1 MLGKIIQY
9 SLNNRLLI
17 LFLAVAILILG
28 TYVGR
33 RMKVDVFPDL
43 TAPTVV
49 VLTDA
54 HGFATEEVER
64 MVTFPIE
71 SALYGATD
79 VRRVRSSSSAGFSIV
94 WVEFNWGTDIYVA
107 RQIVSE
113 KLGMLTNQMPEGV
126 SSPFLAP
133 QTSIMGEIM
142 LVAISSDSLSKMEL
156 RNIADWQVRQRLLS
170 VTGVSQIIVMGGDPK
185 EYQVFADPLK
195 MKYFDVSLDELT
207 QATRS
212 LNINVSGGFINEF
225 GQEYFVRAVGRSLNP
240 DEIGNSV
247 IKMREE
253 KPVLISDVARVIIG
267 TPQKIGAAFMN
278 DKEAVILTVLKQ
290 PNTNTL
296 ELTSFIDE
304 ALGGLENT
312 LPVSVQLD
320 SHFFRQADFIS
331 TAVNNVMK
339 VLIEGGIFVTLVL
352 FLFLFNFRTTVISLL
367 AIPISLI
374 TAMVVLHLLGYSI
387 NTMSLGGMAIAVGAL
402 VDDAI
407 IDVENVL
414 KRLKQ
419 NHLKPAE
426 EKENTL
432 KVIYTASMEIRSS
445 IVQATLIIIVA
456 FIPLFFLSGMEG
468 RMLRPLGITF
478 IVSLFAS
485 LLVALTVTPVLSS
498 YLLVRP
504 RQLRRNIRGG
514 NPLIQKL
521 NSVYQ
526 RSLGPVL
533 RNPRIV
539 IVSAGLLLIMSIL
552 LMTGFGRSFLPD
564 FNEGTLTIT
573 TVGMPGI
580 SLEESNRISSRVD
593 RELLMIPEVQNV
605 SRRTGRAELNEHSH
619 GGSNSSEIDV
629 PFILEDRSREEFLAD
644 VRQRLG
650 MLSGLSINIGQP
662 LSHRIDHL
670 LSGTRANIAI
680 KIFGVEQE
688 ALFSIAGE
696 VQAIIS
702 EIPGVVDINR
712 EQLGEIPQIQIRP
725 RRELLQKYGI
735 PINKFTEFVETAIG
749 GLKVSEVYEN
759 NMNYDLV
766 LRYDEPYRNS
776 VQAIENILIDTWE
789 GVKIPLMYVADVVSV
804 SGPNIIN
811 RENVQRKMVVS
822 ANVAGRDLGSVV
834 KDVRKELDANIDLPE
849 NYRIEFGGQFE
860 SAQQAQRLLLF
871 SSLLAILVIFVILYQ
886 EFKNTTVA
894 SIILLN
900 LPLALIGGVIS
911 IWLTS
916 RIISIPS
923 IIGFITLFGIATR
936 NGILLVSRYR
946 HMQEEGISLLKAVVD
961 GSTDRLNPI
970 LMTAMASALALLPMA
985 IAGSK
990 PGNEIQAPMAVVI
1003 LGGLITSTM
1012 LNLYVIPTVYYL
1024 IFKEKKNEND

>member
-17 LFLAVAILILG
+17 VFLAFATLIMG
-28 TYVGR
+28 GYVGT

-79 VRRVRSSSSAGFSIV
+79 VRRVRSSSSAGLSLV
-94 WVEFNWGTDIYVA
+94 WVEFNWGTDIYIA

-113 KLGMLTNQMPEGV
+113 KLGMLNNELPEGV

-142 LVAISSDSLSKMEL
+142 LVALTSDSLSMLEL
-156 RNIADWQVRQRLLS
+156 RNTADWQVKQRLLS
-170 VTGVSQIIVMGGDPK
+170 VTGVAQVIVMGGEPK
-185 EYQVFADPLK
+185 EYQVLADPLK
-195 MKYFDVSLDELT
+195 MKYFDVSLEELT
-207 QATRS
+207 SATRS
-212 LNINVSGGFINEF
+212 LNINVAGGFVNEY
-225 GQEYFVRAVGRSLNP
+225 GQEYFIRAVGRSLEV
-240 DEIGNSV
+240 DEIGKSV
-247 IKMREE
+247 VKIRGG

-267 TPQKIGAAFMN
+267 APQKIGMAWM
-278 DKEAVILTVLKQ
+278 DDRESVILTILKQ
-290 PNTNTL
+290 PNINTL
-296 ELTSFIDE
+296 ELTEDIDK
-304 ALGGLENT
+304 AISDLESY
-312 LPVSVQLD
+312 LPGSVEVN
-320 SHFFRQADFIS
+320 SHFFRQADFIR
-331 TAVNNVMK
+331 TAVNNVLR
-339 VLIEGGIFVTLVL
+339 VLLEGGIFVSIVL
-352 FLFLFNFRTTVISLL
+352 FLFLFNMRTTMISLI

-374 TAMVVLHLLGYSI
+374 IAMATLYFLGYSI

-419 NHLKPAE
+419 NYHKPE
-426 EKENTL
+426 GQKENNL
-432 KVIYTASMEIRSS
+432 KVIYKASTEIRSS

-468 RMLRPLGITF
+468 RMLKPLGITF

-485 LLVALTVTPVLSS
+485 MLIAITLTPVLSS
-498 YLLVRP
+498 YFLITP
-504 RQLRRNIRGG
+504 KQLNRDTRGG
-514 NPLIQKL
+514 NPLIQKM
-521 NSVYQ
+521 NSAYE
-526 RSLGPVL
+526 RSLGRML
-533 RNPRIV
+533 KHPRI
-539 IVSAGLLLIMSIL
+539 IIISAGIL
-552 LMTGFGRSFLPD
+552 LVGSVVLMSGFGRSFLPD

-573 TVGMPGI
+573 TTGMPGI
-580 SLEESNRISSRVD
+580 SLDESNKIARMVD
-593 RELLMIPEVQNV
+593 QELLEIPEVKHV

-619 GGSNSSEIDV
+619 GGSNASEIDV
-629 PFILEDRSREEFLAD
+629 PFILDKRSKEEFLEE
-644 VRQRLG
+644 VRGR
-650 MLSGLSINIGQP
+650 LSGIAGINVNIGQP

-680 KIFGVEQE
+680 KIFGGDQE
-688 ALFSIAGE
+688 ILFG
-696 VQAIIS
+696 IS
-702 EIPGVVDINR
+702 EEIQNKISGIPGIVDINR
-712 EQLGEIPQIQIRP
+712 EQMIEIPQLQVRP
-725 RRELLQKYGI
+725 RREMLQKYGI
-735 PINKFTEFVETAIG
+735 PMNRFTDFVETAIG

-766 LRYDEPYRNS
+766 LRYDKSYRNS
-776 VQAIENILIDTWE
+776 AEAIRNTLVDAED
-789 GVKIPLMYVADVVSV
+789 GVKIPLRYIADVVSLT
-804 SGPNIIN
+804 GPNVIN

-822 ANVAGRDLGSVV
+822 ANVADRDLGSVV
-834 KDVRKELDANIDLPE
+834 NDVRTELKRNLSLPE
-849 NYRIEFGGQFE
+849 NYRVELGGQFE
-860 SAQQAQRLLLF
+860 SATQAQRMLLL
-871 SSLLAILVIFVILYQ
+871 SSILAILIIFIILYQ

-894 SIILLN
+894 SVVLLN
-900 LPLALIGGVIS
+900 LPLALIGGVFS

-916 RIISIPS
+916 GTISIPS

-946 HMQEEGISLLKAVVD
+946 HMQEDGHSLKESVLD
-961 GSTDRLNPI
+961 GSSDRLNPI
-970 LMTAMASALALLPMA
+970 LMTALASALALLPMV
-985 IAGSK
+985 IAGNK

-1003 LGGLITSTM
+1003 LGGLITSTL
-1012 LNLYVIPTVYYL
+1012 LNLYVIPNVYYL
-1024 IFKEKKNEND
+1024 IYKRKMK